1 MPQGSSD
8 LFKKGLW
15 LAQVPENSPFFLNIS
30 LIAIPEKA
38 IAINPTDIRNISIR
52 QSYKKIVIL
61 VVLNLIMNIKFY
73 LVWLLI
79 IFVTVSC
86 DTNNIRVSD
95 SEIESASAWSINDQ
109 PPTFPQC
116 ENLKNNEHLDCFK
129 NIIEVEINSFLN
141 DKVFPTDT
149 SEFILTL
156 KVDTIGRFSLD
167 DLSAL
172 GKLNSTSKDMIK
184 NAVEN
189 IPNALPAIKTNV
201 GEFVEVTFNL
211 PFKFNYE

>member
-1 MPQGSSD
+1 M
-8 LFKKGLW
+8 
-15 LAQVPENSPFFLNIS
+15 PENSPSFLKIS

-38 IAINPTDIRNISIR
+38 IAINPTDIRNISIG

-61 VVLNLIMNIKFY
+61 IVLNLIMNIKFY
-73 LVWLLI
+73 LFRFII
-79 IFVTVSC
+79 IFAIWSC
-86 DTNNIRVSD
+86 DSNNVRVSNSD
-95 SEIESASAWSINDQ
+95 IQSASAWNINDQ

-129 NIIEVEINSFLN
+129 NIIEIEINSFLN
-141 DKVFPTDT
+141 NKVFPVDT

-156 KVDTIGRFSLD
+156 KIDTIGKFSLD
-167 DLSAL
+167 KLSPSE
-172 GKLNSTSKDMIK
+172 KLNSESINMIK

-189 IPNALPAIKTNV
+189 TPDALPAIKTNI

-211 PFKFNYE
+211 PFKLNYE

>member
-38 IAINPTDIRNISIR
+38 IAINPTDIRNISIG

-61 VVLNLIMNIKFY
+61 VVLSLIMNIKFF
-73 LVWLLI
+73 LVWSFI
-79 IFVTVSC
+79 VIMIVSC
-86 DTNNIRVSD
+86 DSINMSVPD
-95 SEIESASAWSINDQ
+95 SEIESASSWSVNDQ
-109 PPTFPQC
+109 PPSFPEC
-116 ENLKNNEHLDCFK
+116 ENLKNNQHLDCFR
-129 NIIEVEINSFLN
+129 NIIEIEINNFLN
-141 DKVFPTDT
+141 DKVFPLD
-149 SEFILTL
+149 SNQYILTL
-156 KVDTIGRFSLD
+156 KIDTIGKFSLD
-167 DLSAL
+167 
-172 GKLNSTSKDMIK
+172 KLNPSNELDNTSVNLIK
-184 NAVEN
+184 SAVDN

-211 PFKFNYE
+211 PFKLNYE

>member
-1 MPQGSSD
+1 M
-8 LFKKGLW
+8 
-15 LAQVPENSPFFLNIS
+15 PENSPSFLKIS

-38 IAINPTDIRNISIR
+38 IAINPTDIRNISIG

-61 VVLNLIMNIKFY
+61 IVLNLIMNIKFY
-73 LVWLLI
+73 LFRLI
-79 IFVTVSC
+79 IIFAIWSC
-86 DTNNIRVSD
+86 DSNNVRVSNSD
-95 SEIESASAWSINDQ
+95 IQSASAWSINDQ

-129 NIIEVEINSFLN
+129 NIIEIEINSFLN
-141 DKVFPTDT
+141 DKVFPVDT

-156 KVDTIGRFSLD
+156 KIDTMGKFSLD
-167 DLSAL
+167 KLSPL
-172 GKLNSTSKDMIK
+172 EKLNSESIDLIK

-189 IPNALPAIKTNV
+189 IPDALPAIKTNV

-211 PFKFNYE
+211 PFKLKYE

>member
-1 MPQGSSD
+1 
-8 LFKKGLW
+8 
-15 LAQVPENSPFFLNIS
+15 
-30 LIAIPEKA
+30 
-38 IAINPTDIRNISIR
+38 
-52 QSYKKIVIL
+52 
-61 VVLNLIMNIKFY
+61 MNIKFY

-79 IFVTVSC
+79 IFASVSC
-86 DTNNIRVSD
+86 DTNNVRVSD

-116 ENLKNNEHLDCFK
+116 ENLKNNEHFDCFK

-141 DKVFPTDT
+141 DKVFPADT

>member
-38 IAINPTDIRNISIR
+38 IAINPTDIRNISIG

-73 LVWLLI
+73 MLWSFLI
-79 IFVTVSC
+79 ITMLSC
-86 DTNNIRVSD
+86 DSKYVSVPD
-95 SEIESASAWSINDQ
+95 SEIESASSWSINDQ
-109 PPTFPQC
+109 PPSFPEC
-116 ENLKNNEHLDCFK
+116 ENLKNNQHLDCFR
-129 NIIEVEINSFLN
+129 NIIEIEINNFLN
-141 DKVFPTDT
+141 NKVFPLD
-149 SEFILTL
+149 SNEYILTL
-156 KVDTIGRFSLD
+156 KIDTIGKFSLD
-167 DLSAL
+167 
-172 GKLNSTSKDMIK
+172 KLNPSNELDNTSVNLIK
-184 NAVEN
+184 SAVDN

-211 PFKFNYE
+211 PFKLNYE

>member
-1 MPQGSSD
+1 
-8 LFKKGLW
+8 
-15 LAQVPENSPFFLNIS
+15 
-30 LIAIPEKA
+30 
-38 IAINPTDIRNISIR
+38 
-52 QSYKKIVIL
+52 
-61 VVLNLIMNIKFY
+61 MNIKFN

-86 DTNNIRVSD
+86 DTDNIRVSD

-129 NIIEVEINSFLN
+129 NIIEVEINSFIN
-141 DKVFPTDT
+141 DKVFPADT
-149 SEFILTL
+149 SEFILTI
-156 KVDTIGRFSLD
+156 KIDTIGKFSLD
-167 DLSAL
+167 KFTPSE
-172 GKLNSTSKDMIK
+172 KLNSVSIDMIK

-189 IPNALPAIKTNV
+189 IPDALPAIKTNV

-211 PFKFNYE
+211 PFKLNYE

>member
-1 MPQGSSD
+1 MHKYQKT
-8 LFKKGLW
+8 LHFFKNQLYC
-15 LAQVPENSPFFLNIS
+15 NT
-30 LIAIPEKA
+30 EKA
-38 IAINPTDIRNISIR
+38 IAISPTDIKNISIG

-86 DTNNIRVSD
+86 DTNNVRVSD

>member
-1 MPQGSSD
+1 
-8 LFKKGLW
+8 
-15 LAQVPENSPFFLNIS
+15 
-30 LIAIPEKA
+30 
-38 IAINPTDIRNISIR
+38 
-52 QSYKKIVIL
+52 
-61 VVLNLIMNIKFY
+61 MNIKFY
-73 LVWLLI
+73 LVWLLV
-79 IFVTVSC
+79 IFATVSC
-86 DTNNIRVSD
+86 DTNNVRVSD
-95 SEIESASAWSINDQ
+95 SEIQSASAWSINDQ

-129 NIIEVEINSFLN
+129 NIIEIEISNFLN
-141 DKVFPTDT
+141 DKVFPADT

-156 KVDTIGRFSLD
+156 KIDTIGKFSLD

>member
-1 MPQGSSD
+1 M
-8 LFKKGLW
+8 
-15 LAQVPENSPFFLNIS
+15 PENSPSFLKIS

-38 IAINPTDIRNISIR
+38 IAINPTDIRNISIG

-61 VVLNLIMNIKFY
+61 IVLNLIMNIKFY
-73 LVWLLI
+73 LFRFII
-79 IFVTVSC
+79 IFAIWSC
-86 DTNNIRVSD
+86 DSNNVRVSNSD
-95 SEIESASAWSINDQ
+95 IQSASAWSINDQ

-129 NIIEVEINSFLN
+129 NIIEIEINSFLN
-141 DKVFPTDT
+141 NKVFPVDT

-156 KVDTIGRFSLD
+156 KIDTIGKFSLD
-167 DLSAL
+167 KLSPSE
-172 GKLNSTSKDMIK
+172 KLNSESIDMIK

-189 IPNALPAIKTNV
+189 IPDALPAIKTNI

-211 PFKFNYE
+211 PFKLNYE